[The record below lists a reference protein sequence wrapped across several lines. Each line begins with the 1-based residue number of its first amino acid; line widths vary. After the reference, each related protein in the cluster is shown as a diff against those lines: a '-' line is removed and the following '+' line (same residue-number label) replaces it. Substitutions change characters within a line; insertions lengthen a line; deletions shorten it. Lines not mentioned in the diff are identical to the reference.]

1 MAFQVEKDSGELKDK
16 TVLED
21 VHQNLPEKQGFLQL
35 SGIQNGKLFSI
46 IPTFPILLSVF
57 LGDL

>member
-21 VHQNLPEKQGFLQL
+21 VHQNVPEKQGFLQM
-35 SGIQNGKLFSI
+35 SGIQNGKPFSI
-46 IPTFPILLSVF
+46 KFLSVF
-57 LGDL
+57 LEDL